1 VLIDDIL
8 NRMEVEHQLARRD
21 ASLTSHSALSLL
33 QAVYRDPEMPL
44 PVRMRAAAI
53 ALPFES
59 PKLSAIANMSPSEF
73 SDRLERAIVRGGV
86 RLIEAKGG

>member
-33 QAVYRDPEMPL
+33 QAVYRNPEMPL

-73 SDRLERAIVRGGV
+73 SRLERAIVRSGV